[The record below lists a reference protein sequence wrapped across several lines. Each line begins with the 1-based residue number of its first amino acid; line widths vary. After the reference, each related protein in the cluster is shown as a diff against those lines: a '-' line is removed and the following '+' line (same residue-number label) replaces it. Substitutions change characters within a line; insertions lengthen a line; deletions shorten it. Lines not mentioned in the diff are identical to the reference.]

1 MTEPFDEY
9 GERLRRVL
17 HTEAD
22 AVAPSPE
29 GLERIRTKI
38 NKRRDRRLGLWYAA
52 PWLRPLAAVGAAVF
66 ICLVAVSAT
75 PAFKNFVQTGHFSP
89 DDRGGSGQTI
99 AGEGRSGTQTML
111 GDSAHPDPSISPHPS
126 TTRPT
131 TPGKHVV
138 TGSCPPGEGTV
149 TPTRGTGHGG
159 QPVTSGPTPR
169 VTCQSGGSTSVPTTP
184 EGPTPPPYSSPV
196 QSPTSDQPTTAA
208 QPSAQQSP

>member
-17 HTEAD
+17 HTKAD

-38 NKRRDRRLGLWYAA
+38 NERRDRRLGLWYAV

-75 PAFKNFVQTGHFSP
+75 PALKNFVQTGHFSP
-89 DDRGGSGQTI
+89 DDRGNSGQTV
-99 AGEGRSGTQTML
+99 AGDGQSDIQTMP
-111 GDSAHPDPSISPHPS
+111 GESAPPGPSISPRPS
-126 TTRPT
+126 TIRPT

-149 TPTRGTGHGG
+149 SPTRGTRRGG

-169 VTCQSGGSTSVPTTP
+169 VTCQPRGSTSVPTTP
-184 EGPTPPPYSSPV
+184 QEPTTPPYSSPV
-196 QSPTSDQPTTAA
+196 QSPTSEQPTTGV
-208 QPSAQQSP
+208 QPSAQGSP